1 MKSALRLL
9 ATLLLLGIV
18 GVAILIALGRIQL
31 PTGTPTKDTG
41 GVASPTALLTPT
53 VTPTDAS
60 VATLSPS
67 PTPATPITLTL
78 WIPAEF
84 NATSDILRQHL
95 ARYEQRRPNVHI
107 QVRVKALR
115 GEGGLLNSLITANT
129 AAPAALPTL
138 ALMPQ
143 STLESCVLKGVCY
156 PYDALLNISDTDW
169 FDFALASG
177 QMQGST
183 FGLPFASDV
192 FALAYR
198 PEQISQPPIDWATL
212 LETPSPL
219 LFYAN
224 DPQAAYVLTL
234 YLANGGSLRDDAHK
248 PTLEKAPLV
257 ATLRAIAEAHQ
268 IGRFPAYLL
277 EYKSEAE
284 VWQTYT
290 EGSSAAMTLGWAS
303 QFLRE
308 SSEDT
313 TLSLPPTSNGAT
325 YTLGQSW
332 LWALTSP
339 DPQRQSLG
347 AELAAYLTMP
357 DFLAQWNA
365 AAGYLPTRATA
376 LDTWQTPSLR
386 ETFQPVLLAIHP
398 FPPDDVYAPLQ
409 ALLHDAL
416 EQVLLEK
423 GSPEEIANGILARL
437 P

>member
-1 MKSALRLL
+1 VKAALRLL
-9 ATLLLLGIV
+9 AALLLLGIA
-18 GVAILIALGRIQL
+18 GVAILIAVGRIPL
-31 PTGTPTKDTG
+31 PTATPTENTD
-41 GVASPTALLTPT
+41 GVVSSPAPPTSTITPT
-53 VTPTDAS
+53 ETS
-60 VATLSPS
+60 VATLIPS

-78 WIPAEF
+78 WIPADF
-84 NATSDILRQHL
+84 SATDEILRQHL
-95 ARYEQRRPNVHI
+95 ARYEQRRSNVHI
-107 QVRVKALR
+107 QVRVKALQ
-115 GEGGLLNSLITANT
+115 GEGGMLNGLITASA
-129 AAPAALPTL
+129 AAPDALPTL

-143 STLESCVLKGVCY
+143 RMLESCVLKGVCY

-169 FDFALASG
+169 LDFALASG

-183 FGLPFASDV
+183 FGLPFAADV
-192 FALAYR
+192 LALAYR
-198 PEQISQPPIDWATL
+198 PEQISQPPTDWEML
-212 LETPSPL
+212 VETPSPL

-257 ATLRAIAEAHQ
+257 ATLTAIAAAHRV
-268 IGRFPAYLL
+268 GRFPAYLL
-277 EYKSEAE
+277 QYKSEAE

-290 EGSSAAMTLGWAS
+290 ERGAAMTLVWAS
-303 QFLRE
+303 QFLRA
-308 SSEDT
+308 SPQDT
-313 TLSLPPTSNGAT
+313 TLSILPTPNGTT
-325 YTLGQSW
+325 YALGQSW

-339 DPQRQSLG
+339 DSQRQSLG

-357 DFLAQWNA
+357 DFVAEWNT
-365 AAGYLPTRATA
+365 AAGCLPTRSTA
-376 LDTWQTPSLR
+376 LDTWQTPALR

-409 ALLHDAL
+409 TLLHDAL

-423 GSPEEIANGILARL
+423 GSPEEIANSILARL

>member
-1 MKSALRLL
+1 MKSVLRLL
-9 ATLLLLGIV
+9 ATLLLLGIA
-18 GVAILIALGRIQL
+18 GAAILVAVGRIQL
-31 PTGTPTKDTG
+31 PTAIPTGNTG
-41 GVASPTALLTPT
+41 GVASPTAPLTPT
-53 VTPTDAS
+53 VTPANAS
-60 VATLSPS
+60 VTLIPRPA
-67 PTPATPITLTL
+67 PTTPITLTL
-78 WIPAEF
+78 WIPDNFDA
-84 NATSDILRQHL
+84 SGDILRQRL

-115 GEGGLLNSLITANT
+115 GEGGLLNSLITAN
-129 AAPAALPTL
+129 AAASEALPTL
-138 ALMPQ
+138 TLMPQ
-143 STLESCVLKGVCY
+143 SMLESCVLKGVCY

-169 FDFALASG
+169 LDFALASG

-183 FGLPFASDV
+183 FGLPFAADV
-192 FALAYR
+192 FTLVYR
-198 PEQISQPPIDWATL
+198 PERISQPPTDWATL
-212 LETPSPL
+212 IETPSPL

-234 YLANGGSLRDDAHK
+234 YLANGGLLRDDTHK

-257 ATLRAIAEAHQ
+257 ATLTAIANAHK

-277 EYKSEAE
+277 QYKNEAE

-290 EGSSAAMTLGWAS
+290 DGGSAAMALVWAS
-303 QFLRE
+303 QFLRT
-308 SSEDT
+308 SPEDT
-313 TLSLPPTSNGAT
+313 TLSLPPMSNGST

-339 DPQRQSLG
+339 DPERQSLG

-357 DFLAQWNA
+357 DFLAQWNT

-398 FPPDDVYAPLQ
+398 FPPDDVYVPLQ
-409 ALLHDAL
+409 MLLHDAL

-423 GSPEEIANGILARL
+423 GSPEEIADDILARL

>member
-9 ATLLLLGIV
+9 ATLLLLGIA
-18 GVAILIALGRIQL
+18 GVAILIALGHIQL
-31 PTGTPTKDTG
+31 PTTTPTENTAG
-41 GVASPTALLTPT
+41 AASPTAPLTST
-53 VTPTDAS
+53 VAPTDTS
-60 VATLSPS
+60 VATLIPS
-67 PTPATPITLTL
+67 PTPSTPITITL
-78 WIPAEF
+78 WIPADF
-84 NATSDILRQHL
+84 DTASDILRQHL
-95 ARYEQRRPNVHI
+95 ANYEQRRPNVHI
-107 QVRVKALR
+107 QLRVKALE
-115 GEGGLLNSLITANT
+115 GEGGMLNSLIAASA
-129 AAPAALPTL
+129 AAPDALPTL

-156 PYDALLNISDTDW
+156 PYDALFNISDTDW
-169 FDFALASG
+169 LDFALASG

-183 FGLPFASDV
+183 FGLPFAADV
-192 FALAYR
+192 FTLAYR
-198 PEQISQPPIDWATL
+198 PEQISQPPTDWATL
-212 LETPSPL
+212 VETPSPL

-224 DPQAAYVLTL
+224 DPQAAYMLTL

-257 ATLRAIAEAHQ
+257 ATLTAIAKAHQ
-268 IGRFPAYLL
+268 VGRFPAYLL
-277 EYKSEAE
+277 QYKSEAE
-284 VWQTYT
+284 VWQTYA
-290 EGSSAAMTLGWAS
+290 EGGSAAMTLVWAS

-308 SSEDT
+308 PPEDT
-313 TLSLPPTSNGAT
+313 TLSLPPTPNGTT

-357 DFLAQWNA
+357 DFMAQWNT
-365 AAGYLPTRATA
+365 AAGYFPTRATA
-376 LDTWQTPSLR
+376 LETWQTSSLR

-409 ALLHDAL
+409 TLLHDAL